1 MTKLD
6 ISKNEI
12 IAEGG
17 KALAE
22 GLKGNQ
28 VMTELN
34 IAGNTLT
41 LNASRTAYDD
51 MSGVTAV
58 ANAIS
63 GMGALTHLDASG
75 NNLGQLV
82 SSDGWEAHS
91 NGTHYGQHGGNW
103 TTIVPAGLQPLGII
117 AIANAIPDMG
127 ALIKLDVSNN
137 HIGAEQEGG
146 LQRICVASGIE
157 LAT

>member
-58 ANAIS
+58 AKAIS
-63 GMGALTHLDASG
+63 GMGALTQFDISKNNIRAEGGKVLAEALKCNHVLTAINISS
-75 NNLGQLV
+75 NNLAYMA
-82 SSDGWEAHS
+82 E
-91 NGTHYGQHGGNW
+91 GTWVGDMS
-103 TTIVPAGLQPLGII
+103 GII
-117 AIANAIPDMG
+117 AIADAIPDMR
-127 ALIKLDVSNN
+127 ALTSLNISDNN
-137 HIGAEQEGG
+137 
-146 LQRICVASGIE
+146 LTDYRRNMSGKPKIV
-157 LAT
+157 